1 MSNFPEFFRCH
12 YRNCNKVLID
22 MKTNAKYCSRIHKE
36 YEKTYNKREFK
47 QFKNEKDQI
56 GQLIQEA
63 ENLESLK
70 DPNVLMLFNLI
81 NGK

>member
-1 MSNFPEFFRCH
+1 MELQIIKRCS

-36 YEKTYNKREFK
+36 YERIYRLREDKSFK
-47 QFKNEKDQI
+47 SEKNRDN
-56 GQLIQEA
+56 QLIQEA

>member
-1 MSNFPEFFRCH
+1 MELKPILRCH
-12 YRNCNKVLID
+12 YRHCNKVLID
-22 MKTNAKYCSRIHKE
+22 MKANAKYCSRIHKE